1 MKEGFHSLELNHATW
16 EVPQKYSNLAG
27 IGSGAY
33 GQVNTKHRMLFVNVN
48 LTLQFIACFSIK
60 IKSSVIHPR
69 HKSTEQA
76 R

>member
-33 GQVNTKHRMLFVNVN
+33 GQVKHR
-48 LTLQFIACFSIK
+48 T
-60 IKSSVIHPR
+60 
-69 HKSTEQA
+69 
-76 R
+76 